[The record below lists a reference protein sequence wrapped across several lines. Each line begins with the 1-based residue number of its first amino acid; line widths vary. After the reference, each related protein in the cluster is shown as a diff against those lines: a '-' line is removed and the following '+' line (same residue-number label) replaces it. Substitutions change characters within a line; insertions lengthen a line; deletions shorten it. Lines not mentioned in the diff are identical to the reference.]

1 MRFSF
6 SLALLS
12 LLLAAPGLAQG
23 NDPGGP
29 RVWAITGA
37 RLVVSPGKV
46 LAAGAIVL
54 RDGHIEAVGEKI
66 KIPTDATVIDGK
78 GWTLYP
84 GLVNASSRVGMP
96 AELDRPERGDRYP
109 IFAIRPEN
117 AGSSL
122 LKLEKDTLTAYR
134 NAGFGVTLAAP
145 GAGLVMGTSAV
156 IELGTDLNPASLMLR
171 PTFAMHAQPGNG
183 GGFREYPGSAMGQI
197 AALRQ
202 ALSDARFAAS
212 QLDAYEKNP
221 TGKKRPTV
229 SRALLALR
237 PVLEKKIPLVVRAS
251 GAREIERALALG
263 REFGLT
269 PVIDGGAESYRV
281 IDKLKASKATV
292 FLSLDS
298 LAPPNLGAGGPQ
310 NNNDKPTL
318 QSLRARAQAPTSAAQ
333 LQKAGVPFALTTDR
347 PDGMLKNAR
356 RAIAAGLSETDAL
369 AALTS
374 TPAKLLGI
382 EREAGTL
389 EPGKLANLIAVEG
402 DSLFSPKA
410 KLKKVFVDGD
420 PVVLPAS
427 GDKLPAAAPGKSDP
441 AIDIKKLLP
450 PGVTPEMALQFLK
463 ADPDAAKPFLP
474 AGVTPEQAI
483 AALEGKPALQPSSGG
498 GEGGSSDAIAAPPAV
513 GAGLVPPLPPAL
525 PASFVIRGATVWT
538 SGPAGVL
545 SNADV
550 YVRAGKV
557 VAVGKSLKV
566 PGGTLELSG
575 AGKHVTPGMI
585 DCHSHTAVSGGV
597 NEGSNIVTAE
607 CRIQDVLNPDDVNIY
622 RQLAGGTT
630 AANVLHG
637 SANAIGGQNATVKW
651 RWGSDAD
658 GLLVQGAPQGIKFAL
673 GENPTRSNGDF
684 PSDREPRY
692 PISRMGV
699 ERVIRARFLAARDYR
714 RKQRAGESIRTDFQL
729 EALAEILE
737 GKRLVHCHSYRA
749 DEILMMIRVADDFGF
764 KIATFQHVLEGY
776 KVADELAAHGAG
788 GSTFADWW
796 GYKIEA
802 YDAIP
807 QNGALMTRRGVTV
820 SFNSDDNE
828 LARRLNQDAAKAV
841 RWGNLAP
848 EEALKLITIN
858 PAKQLRIDK
867 LTGSLEPGKDADL
880 VLWSGDPLSPLSIA
894 EKTFVDGKLYFD
906 READLAARKELDAER
921 ERLTLALNPKP
932 ASPPNLGA
940 GGQEKAGGQK
950 TAEASQDNGPRAMV
964 SKNPPSLPN
973 PSDPVTAL
981 VGATL
986 HPVSGPAVANG
997 VVLIQSGRIISVGSA
1012 DTVAIPEGASRVE
1025 LAGKHLWP
1033 GLFDG
1038 NTSVGVNEIGSR
1050 RETQDNAEQGTFQPE
1065 LKLAHVINP
1074 DAETLRVARTEGVLA
1089 SFLMPGGGTISGM
1102 AALIQLDGWTWEEM
1116 TLNPQAGLPVT
1127 LPGPGGGRRFGE
1139 SSHLD
1144 DAEDALWRAG
1154 RQAPVAPMAPATDS
1168 DAALQPLNDF
1178 LDEARRYKKAREAEK
1193 AGAPAHDIDPKLEAM
1208 LPVLS
1213 GEVPLCIRADSKKQI
1228 ETAVGWAKKQGF
1240 PLIIVGGSQADESAE
1255 LLVKENVPVLLGH
1268 VLELPRRLDA
1278 PYDDVFTLPGR
1289 LAKAG
1294 VRFALTSN
1302 GDNEKVRNL
1311 AHHAAMA
1318 AAFGL
1323 SKDDALKAI
1332 TLWPAQILGVD
1343 HRLGSLEVGKDATLF
1358 VTDGDVLEL
1367 KSQVLAAWVQGKP
1380 LDRTSRQSILY
1391 ARWQA
1396 RPKK

>member
-23 NDPGGP
+23 NDPGAP

-37 RLVVSPGKV
+37 KLILAPSKV
-46 LAAGAIVL
+46 LATGAIVL

-66 KIPTDATVIDGK
+66 KIPADATVIDGK

-96 AELDRPERGDRYP
+96 AELDRTDRGDRYP
-109 IFAIRPEN
+109 VFAIRPEN
-117 AGSSL
+117 AASSV

-134 NAGFGVTLAAP
+134 NAGYGVTLAAP
-145 GAGLVMGTSAV
+145 GAGLITGTSAV
-156 IELGTDLNPASLMLR
+156 IELGAELNLASLMLR
-171 PTFAMHAQPGNG
+171 PTFAMHAQPGSG
-183 GGFREYPGSAMGQI
+183 GGFREYPGSIMGQI
-197 AALRQ
+197 AAVRQ

-221 TGKKRPTV
+221 SGRQRPTV

-237 PVLEKKIPLVVRAS
+237 PVLEKKLPLVLRAG
-251 GAREIERALALG
+251 GAREIERALALS

-269 PVIDGGAESYRV
+269 PVIDGGAESYRIV
-281 IDKLKASKATV
+281 EKLKASRASV
-292 FLSLDS
+292 FLSLDG
-298 LAPPNLGAGGPQ
+298 LTPPVRGSGEGGVGSGQ
-310 NNNDKPTL
+310 DDKPTL
-318 QSLRARAQAPTSAAQ
+318 QSLRSRALAPTSAAQ
-333 LQKAGVPFALTTDR
+333 LQKAGVPFALTTEK

-369 AALTS
+369 AALTV
-374 TPAKLLGI
+374 TPARLLGI

-389 EPGKLANLIAVEG
+389 EPGKLANIIAIEG
-402 DSLFSPKA
+402 ESLFSPKA

-420 PVVLPAS
+420 PVTLPSSSGAS
-427 GDKLPAAAPGKSDP
+427 GAAPTPGKSDP
-441 AIDIKKLLP
+441 ALDIKKLLP

-463 ADPDAAKPFLP
+463 ADPDAARPFLP

-483 AALEGKPALQPSSGG
+483 AALEGKGSGDGRGVGSGDG
-498 GEGGSSDAIAAPPAV
+498 GVGKPTDDAITAPPAV

-545 SNADV
+545 QSADV
-550 YVRAGKV
+550 YVKSGKV
-557 VAVGKSLKV
+557 SAVGVGLKV
-566 PGGTLELSG
+566 PGGTLEISG

-585 DCHSHTAVSGGV
+585 DCHSHTAISGGV

-637 SANAIGGQNATVKW
+637 SSNAIGGQNATVKW
-651 RWGSDAD
+651 RWGTDAD
-658 GLLVQGAPQGIKFAL
+658 GLLLKGAPQGIKFAL

-714 RKQRAGESIRTDFQL
+714 RKQKSGEPTRTDFQL

-807 QNGALMTRRGVTV
+807 QNGAMMTRRGVTV

-841 RWGNLAP
+841 RWGNLTP
-848 EEALKLITIN
+848 EDALKLVTIN
-858 PAKQLRIDK
+858 PAKQLRIDSM
-867 LTGSLEPGKDADL
+867 TGSLEAGKDADL
-880 VLWSGDPLSPLSIA
+880 VLWSGDPLSPLSRA

-921 ERLTLALNPKP
+921 DRLTLALNPKP
-932 ASPPNLGA
+932 ATKPA
-940 GGQEKAGGQK
+940 TAV
-950 TAEASQDNGPRAMV
+950 AEAPIDNGPRAMV

-986 HPVSGPAVANG
+986 HPVSGPEIPGG
-997 VVLIQSGRIISVGSA
+997 VVLIQSGRIIALGAA
-1012 DTVAIPEGASRVE
+1012 DTVPIPREASRVE

-1065 LKLAHVINP
+1065 LKLAHAINP
-1074 DAETLRVARTEGVLA
+1074 DAETLRVARAEGVLA
-1089 SFLMPGGGTISGM
+1089 SFLMPGGGTLSGM
-1102 AALIQLDGWTWEEM
+1102 GALIQLDGWTWEEM
-1116 TLNPQAGLPVT
+1116 TLNAQGGLAAT
-1127 LPGPGGGRRFGE
+1127 LPGPGGRRFGE

-1154 RQAPVAPMAPATDS
+1154 RQAPVAPPASADS
-1168 DAALQPLNDF
+1168 DVALQPLNDF

-1193 AGAPAHDIDPKLEAM
+1193 PGAPAHDIDPKYEAM
-1208 LPVLS
+1208 LPVLN
-1213 GEVPLCIRADSKKQI
+1213 GQVPLCIRADSKKQI

-1240 PLIIVGGSQADESAE
+1240 ALVIVGGSQADEAAE
-1255 LLVKENVPVLLGH
+1255 LLVRENVPVLLGH
-1268 VLELPRRLDA
+1268 VLELPRRIDA

-1294 VRFALTSN
+1294 VRFALTSG

-1311 AHHAAMA
+1311 AHHAAVA

-1323 SKDDALKAI
+1323 SRDDALKAI
-1332 TLWPAQILGVD
+1332 TLWPAQILGMES
-1343 HRLGSLEVGKDATLF
+1343 RLGSLEVGKDATLF